1 MSQDN
6 EPYCNHDAIAVTN
19 GMCECGEQVGPI
31 AVTLA
36 LTGLPDACP
45 HCGAPA
51 PDGEWGHRRSRQ
63 AAARHLRPVLHGHH
77 PGSRGR
83 GAVTQAVGGACTVLR
98 RPKVS
103 SSNLGEPRR

>member
-51 PDGEWGHRRSRQ
+51 PDGEWGIGVHGRLLHVICARCFTAITPVRAV
-63 AAARHLRPVLHGHH
+63 AAP
-77 PGSRGR
+77 
-83 GAVTQAVGGACTVLR
+83 
-98 RPKVS
+98 
-103 SSNLGEPRR
+103 